1 MAKKIKTKKRGS
13 FILKF
18 QNGKKLKYRTAEAFS
33 HVNEVLSRGRFI
45 NSGEMYAAAKQCA
58 NGFEYISLE
67 DMVPGRKRKDLEKRF
82 NNINFEY

>member
-1 MAKKIKTKKRGS
+1 MAKIINNKKRGN

-18 QNGKKLKYRTAEAFS
+18 QNGKKLKFRTAEAFS

-58 NGFEYISLE
+58 NGFEYISPE
-67 DMVPGRKRKDLEKRF
+67 DMAPGRKRKDIEKRF
-82 NNINFEY
+82 NNINFED